1 MTQSLE
7 ERQGDTQLEWVCCSC
22 VFGKLW
28 NSTLP
33 SLFSVLDVFFLISFT
48 ELFNPLFSVYTLFF
62 TPPCWF
68 LLYLAIYQSPYLI
81 PLSTLLLLSALTKCC
96 GASAVGRLPVCY
108 ITTPSDSLNHCWAR
122 LARTG
127 CIVLPLYHSVLPN
140 GKDTVDVG
148 SGFSQEPAMTALLSL
163 LLQHSQSSDITARTP
178 DLYLSMWWIYSAM
191 SENHWWNFSSV
202 YPL

>member
-1 MTQSLE
+1 MSLL
-7 ERQGDTQLEWVCCSC
+7 QLC
-22 VFGKLW
+22 VWKTLKLH
-28 NSTLP
+28 P
-33 SLFSVLDVFFLISFT
+33 SFPVFSPWCFVFFISFT
-48 ELFNPLFSVYTLFF
+48 ELFIPLFSVYTLFF

-127 CIVLPLYHSVLPN
+127 CIVLLLYHSVLPN

-148 SGFSQEPAMTALLSL
+148 SGISQQRAMTALLSL
-163 LLQHSQSSDITARTP
+163 LVQHSQSSDITARIP

-191 SENHWWNFSSV
+191 SEKHWWNFSSV

>member
-1 MTQSLE
+1 MSLL
-7 ERQGDTQLEWVCCSC
+7 QLC
-22 VFGKLW
+22 VWKTLKLH
-28 NSTLP
+28 P
-33 SLFSVLDVFFLISFT
+33 SFPVFSPWCLFFLYHLQNCSIPSS
-48 ELFNPLFSVYTLFF
+48 LSTLFF
-62 TPPCWF
+62 FTPLCWF

-127 CIVLPLYHSVLPN
+127 CIVLLLYHSVLPN

-148 SGFSQEPAMTALLSL
+148 SGFLQEPAMTALLSL
-163 LLQHSQSSDITARTP
+163 LVQHSQSSDITARTP